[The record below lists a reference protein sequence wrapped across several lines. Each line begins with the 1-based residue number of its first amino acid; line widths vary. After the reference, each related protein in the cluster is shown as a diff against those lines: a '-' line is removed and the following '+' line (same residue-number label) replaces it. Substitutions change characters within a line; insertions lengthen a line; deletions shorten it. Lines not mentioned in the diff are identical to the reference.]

1 METVFISELKPFLDA
16 IAEQM
21 DLYVPK
27 KTGQDSRKP
36 APSALLGAGLSGVEG
51 AGSQHY
57 VFNRYDPSAEVP
69 VEFNNIR
76 ACMPVKEFLFPL
88 RELAAVFPEPVEPE
102 EIKPFAV
109 FGLKDC
115 DLRSLECLD
124 QVFLE
129 NDFEDPFYVARRE
142 KMFIISSDCFE
153 PGESCFCSVLDG
165 KPYPDRG
172 FDLNVALV
180 SAKASAGAG
189 QITEGYVIEIGS
201 KKGKEFVEKHSELFT
216 EPSDESIAERDRIRA
231 ETTKQL
237 EQNNA
242 ELKFDTPIRDMMT
255 ETYDSDVYDME
266 AETCVEC
273 QACTRVCPTCHC
285 FYLYDTKQ
293 GPRSAGTKQDYFAKM
308 KMWDSCMRMAYAQ
321 VAGGA
326 NPRKILGDRLKHRL
340 MHKFVYFLDRY
351 GLQMC
356 IGCGRCVDAEAG
368 NVDIRA
374 VLKRLNEELKGRKQ
388 VKVAK

>member
-1 METVFISELKPFLDA
+1 MEIVFISDLKPLLNA
-16 IAEQM
+16 VAEQM
-21 DLYVPK
+21 ELYVPK
-27 KTGQDSRKP
+27 KT
-36 APSALLGAGLSGVEG
+36 E
-51 AGSQHY
+51 QHY
-57 VFNRYDPSAEVP
+57 VFSRYDPFAEDF

-115 DLRSLECLD
+115 DLRSLDCLD

-129 NDFEDPFYVARRE
+129 KDFEDQLYAARRE
-142 KMFIISSDCFE
+142 KMFIISADCFE
-153 PGESCFCSVLDG
+153 PGESCFCNALDG
-165 KPYPDRG
+165 KPYPDHG
-172 FDLNVALV
+172 FDLNISQVTDGFV
-180 SAKASAGAG
+180 V
-189 QITEGYVIEIGS
+189 EVGS
-201 KKGKEFVEKHSELFT
+201 QKGKEFVDKYSELFA
-216 EPSDESIAERDRIRA
+216 EPDKDALAERDRIRA
-231 ETTKQL
+231 KTQQQL

-242 ELKFDTPIRDMMT
+242 ELKFDAPIRDMMNM
-255 ETYDSDVYDME
+255 TYDSDIYDAE

-293 GPRSAGTKQDYFAKM
+293 KDYFTKM
-308 KMWDSCMRMAYAQ
+308 KMWDSCMRMAYSE

-326 NPRKILGDRLKHRL
+326 NPRKVLGDRLKHRL

-374 VLKRLNEELKGRKQ
+374 VLKKLNEELKGTKQ
-388 VKVAK
+388 AKVAK

>member
-1 METVFISELKPFLDA
+1 MQTVFISELKPFLDA

-27 KTGQDSRKP
+27 KADT
-36 APSALLGAGLSGVEG
+36 
-51 AGSQHY
+51 HY
-57 VFNRYDPSAEVP
+57 VYSRYDPSVKSQ

-76 ACMPVKEFLFPL
+76 ACTPVKEFLFPL
-88 RELAAVFPEPVEPE
+88 RELAAIFPEPLEPE
-102 EIKPFAV
+102 DIKPFAV

-115 DLRSLECLD
+115 DLRSIEILD
-124 QVFLE
+124 KVFIE
-129 NDFEDPFYVARRE
+129 EEFEDPFYIKRRE

-153 PGESCFCSVLDG
+153 PGESCFCNIIDG

-172 FDLNVALV
+172 FDLNI
-180 SAKASAGAG
+180 AKVTDGF
-189 QITEGYVIEIGS
+189 VIEVGS
-201 KKGKEFVEKHSELFT
+201 QKGKEFVEKHIELFNK
-216 EPSDESIAERDRIRA
+216 PSEDALAERDRIRA
-231 ETTKQL
+231 QTQEQL
-237 EQNNA
+237 ERNNT
-242 ELKFDTPIRDMMT
+242 ELRFDTPIPDIMNQT
-255 ETYDSDVYDME
+255 HDSDVYDEE
-266 AETCVEC
+266 ATTCVEC

-293 GPRSAGTKQDYFAKM
+293 KDYFNKM
-308 KMWDSCMRMAYAQ
+308 KMWDSCMRLAYAE

-326 NPRKILGDRLKHRL
+326 NPRKILGDRLRHRL

-368 NVDIRA
+368 DVDIRA
-374 VLKRLNEELKGRKQ
+374 VLKKLNAELRNS
-388 VKVAK
+388 KVAK

>member
-1 METVFISELKPFLDA
+1 METLFTSKLEPLLDE
-16 IAEQM
+16 IAKKM

-27 KTGQDSRKP
+27 K
-36 APSALLGAGLSGVEG
+36 AGE
-51 AGSQHY
+51 HY
-57 VFNRYDPSAEVP
+57 VFKQYDPASDSG

-76 ACMPVKEFLFPL
+76 ACTPVKEFLFPL
-88 RELAAVFPEPVEPE
+88 LELAAILSEPTTPG
-102 EIKPFAV
+102 EIQPFAV

-124 QVFLE
+124 KVFLE
-129 NDFEDPFYVARRE
+129 KDFEDQLYIARRE
-142 KMFIISSDCFE
+142 KMFIISSDCFD
-153 PGESCFCSVLDG
+153 PGESCFCNVLDG
-165 KPYPDRG
+165 KPYADTG
-172 FDLNVALV
+172 FDLNVTQV
-180 SAKASAGAG
+180 PD
-189 QITEGYVIEIGS
+189 GYVIEIGS
-201 KKGKEFVEKHSELFT
+201 QKGKEFIDKNSELFT
-216 EPSDESIAERDRIRA
+216 KASDDALTERSRIRA
-231 ETTKQL
+231 ETLKQL

-242 ELKFDTPIRDMMT
+242 DLKFDTPIRDMMT
-255 ETYDSDVYDME
+255 ETYDSDVYDIE
-266 AETCVEC
+266 AKTCVEC

-293 GPRSAGTKQDYFAKM
+293 QDYFAKM

-326 NPRKILGDRLKHRL
+326 NPRKMLGDRLRHRL

-368 NVDIRA
+368 DIDIRV
-374 VLKRLNEELKGRKQ
+374 VLKKLNKELKNIKA
-388 VKVAK
+388 AK